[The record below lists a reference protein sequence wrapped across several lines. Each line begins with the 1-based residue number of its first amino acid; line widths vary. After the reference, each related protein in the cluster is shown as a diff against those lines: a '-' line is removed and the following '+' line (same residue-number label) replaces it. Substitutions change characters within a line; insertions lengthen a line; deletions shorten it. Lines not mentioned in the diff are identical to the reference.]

1 MHFSIMKYRIHYK
14 RFVLGSWEKY
24 DMDLDKI
31 IIYNN
36 LCSFFFHCEK
46 VVITKTIQSS
56 ECLSFIILFKSLRY
70 LLELF
75 FSFWGFSTTIAWKF
89 IIYVMPI
96 DYRVWSLVVGFLN
109 TALLFLLH
117 FFQFI
122 TSEDGFTFCSFF
134 NRIWI

>member
-1 MHFSIMKYRIHYK
+1 MKYRIHYK

-31 IIYNN
+31 IIHNN

-70 LLELF
+70 SFELF
-75 FSFWGFSTTIAWKF
+75 FSFWRFSTIAWKF

-96 DYRVWSLVVGFLN
+96 DYRVFACLVFGRRIFKYC
-109 TALLFLLH
+109 TA
-117 FFQFI
+117 I
-122 TSEDGFTFCSFF
+122 SFTFFPVYYFRRWLHILQFF
-134 NRIWI
+134 

>member
-1 MHFSIMKYRIHYK
+1 MKYRIHYK

-36 LCSFFFHCEK
+36 FCSFFFHCEK

-70 LLELF
+70 LFELF
-75 FSFWGFSTTIAWKF
+75 FSFFWRFSTSLEVYHLCDA
-89 IIYVMPI
+89 
-96 DYRVWSLVVGFLN
+96 DRLSCVWSLVVGFLN

>member
-1 MHFSIMKYRIHYK
+1 MKYRIHYK
-14 RFVLGSWEKY
+14 RFVLGSREKY

-70 LLELF
+70 LLQLF
-75 FSFWGFSTTIAWKF
+75 FSEVYHLCDADRLSC
-89 IIYVMPI
+89 
-96 DYRVWSLVVGFLN
+96 VWSLVVGFLN

-134 NRIWI
+134 NRI

>member
-1 MHFSIMKYRIHYK
+1 MKYRIHYK
-14 RFVLGSWEKY
+14 RFVLGSREKY

-36 LCSFFFHCEK
+36 LCSFFFHCEM

-70 LLELF
+70 LLQLF
-75 FSFWGFSTTIAWKF
+75 FSEVYHLCDADRLSC
-89 IIYVMPI
+89 
-96 DYRVWSLVVGFLN
+96 VWSLVVGFLN

-134 NRIWI
+134 NRI